1 MGRAHRIRMGCG
13 SSAQPLE
20 STNDLAAQ
28 GDSAVPDDSALKR
41 EHAIGIRKDPIHKDY
56 IFKSQVGKGAF
67 GTVTIAEHRLLKQ
80 TRAIKTI
87 PKQLIDKDE
96 LQEMITHK
104 EFEMLRSID
113 HPHVLRVYEMFEDD
127 VACYIVTEL
136 MEGGE
141 LYDRVVALDFE
152 GISVEKQTREIT
164 SQLVSAVSM
173 MHSVNVVHRDIKPEN
188 ILMVS
193 KDGHPFIKVCDFGF
207 AVKKPEEGM
216 TDTIGTPHYVAP
228 EVLSGENYHLKCDVW
243 SVGVVVYVMLSGR
256 TPFNGDS
263 LAAIA
268 REIRA
273 GRYSF
278 KFPEFEK
285 VSPEGLDFVK
295 TCLQVDPDLRPS
307 MAEMLQ
313 HKWLKPDVEK
323 TKCSGKSRCRCGD
336 CKSLKPVH
344 KERVRR
350 FSVGDKLQQGIITFV
365 MTNSEMNEEIED
377 LGNLFRDL
385 DSNGDGKLTEQEL
398 QEGLQQQQLHSNCML
413 GINGG
418 SHLTEALEVLK
429 LMDLDADS
437 RVDWTE
443 FLSAMVD
450 HTKLL
455 SEEKLTQLFEMIDED
470 NSNEISVKELMNKLD
485 AAGMSKLNEEAWA
498 EIMQNADVDN
508 NRNLNLSEFLATMK
522 KFCR

>member
-1 MGRAHRIRMGCG
+1 MGCG
-13 SSAQPLE
+13 TSLQPKP
-20 STNDLAAQ
+20 NDEPN
-28 GDSAVPDDSALKR
+28 GFAVKR
-41 EHAIGIRKDPIHKDY
+41 SHTIGIRQDSIHNDY

-67 GTVTIAEHRLLKQ
+67 GTVTIAEHRSLKQ
-80 TRAIKTI
+80 MRAIKTI
-87 PKQLIDKDE
+87 PKKYVDQVE
-96 LQEMITHK
+96 LHEMISHK
-104 EFEMLRSID
+104 EFEALRAID

-350 FSVGDKLQQGIITFV
+350 FSVGDKLQQGIITFI

-398 QEGLQQQQLHSNCML
+398 QEGLQQQQLQSNCML